1 MRDFFFLQKN
11 RFKIDALLAI
21 MEEIPVQR
29 NLQTYAALIECE
41 GINRPIHKQAVS
53 NIMTDMREKVSAKHN
68 F

>member
-1 MRDFFFLQKN
+1 MYFLQKK

-41 GINRPIHKQAVS
+41 GINCPIHKQAVCD
-53 NIMTDMREKVSAKHN
+53 IMTDMLDKISAKYN
-68 F
+68 FWSL